1 MNDDYDLEV
10 LLELREQKKEG
21 AEQAYA
27 DAVAELGR
35 RKEYLARRREAL
47 REAVARREAEEDAF
61 AERRD
66 AGEAT
71 SGELVRFRGFIRGLK
86 EDETELE
93 AEIARAEEA
102 VDDQRAR
109 VEQLRDELSE
119 AIRELEAVEQH
130 RAEWEAEQEQVAK
143 RRESSRMDDVAARI
157 WRENNS

>member
-1 MNDDYDLEV
+1 MTDDYDLQV

-35 RKEYLARRREAL
+35 RKEYLARQREAL
-47 REAVARREAEEDAF
+47 REAVARREAEEDRF

-71 SGELVRFRGFIRGLK
+71 SGELVRFRGYIRGLK

-102 VDDQRAR
+102 VDDQRER

-130 RAEWEAEQEQVAK
+130 REEWEAEQERVAK

>member
-21 AEQAYA
+21 AEQEYA

-35 RKEYLARRREAL
+35 RKEYLARQREAL
-47 REAVARREAEEDAF
+47 REMVAQRERERERF
-61 AERRD
+61 ARRRD

-71 SGELVRFRGFIRGLK
+71 SGELVQFRGYIRGLK
-86 EDETELE
+86 QDEAEME
-93 AEIARAEEA
+93 AEIERAEEA
-102 VDDQRAR
+102 VETQQERVGQAR
-109 VEQLRDELSE
+109 EGLSE

-130 RAEWEAEQEQVAK
+130 REEWEAEQQRVTK
-143 RRESSRMDDVAARI
+143 RRESSAMDDVAARI